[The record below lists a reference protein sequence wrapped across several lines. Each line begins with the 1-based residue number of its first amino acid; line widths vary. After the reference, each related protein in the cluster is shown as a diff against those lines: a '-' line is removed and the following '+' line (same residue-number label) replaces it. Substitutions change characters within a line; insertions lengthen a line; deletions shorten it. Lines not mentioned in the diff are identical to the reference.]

1 MKQGLI
7 VLIQKPNKDIFN
19 LDNWRPI
26 SLLNIDYKILAAV
39 YANRLKQCLEEVIS
53 ETQSGFMKNRHIS
66 NNIRLILDLL
76 DYSDLVSN
84 DALILFLD
92 FFKAFD
98 TVEHNFIFKALVNFG
113 FGNNFICVIK
123 TLYNDINS
131 CVSLSNGTSPRFY
144 VSRGIR
150 QGCPISPFLFL
161 LAAELLNLYVVN
173 CTGIK
178 GIQIGEEELIISQL
192 ADDTCIFLKD
202 QCQVN
207 LKSK

>member
-84 DALILFLD
+84 DALILF
-92 FFKAFD
+92 F
-98 TVEHNFIFKALVNFG
+98 
-113 FGNNFICVIK
+113 
-123 TLYNDINS
+123 
-131 CVSLSNGTSPRFY
+131 
-144 VSRGIR
+144 
-150 QGCPISPFLFL
+150 
-161 LAAELLNLYVVN
+161 
-173 CTGIK
+173 
-178 GIQIGEEELIISQL
+178 
-192 ADDTCIFLKD
+192 
-202 QCQVN
+202 
-207 LKSK
+207 